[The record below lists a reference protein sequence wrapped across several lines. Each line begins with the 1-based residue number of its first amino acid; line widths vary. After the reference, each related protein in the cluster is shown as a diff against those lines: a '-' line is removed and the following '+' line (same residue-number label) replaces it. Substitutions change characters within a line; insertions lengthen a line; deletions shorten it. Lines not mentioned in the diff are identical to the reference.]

1 MGRNDQAWAVFWC
14 SLLSPVLLGEIP
26 EGRRERYF
34 QQLSQQER
42 LLPNGQRRRVSVRTL
57 RRKWRQLRDE
67 GVPRLYRQA
76 RSDRGKP
83 RKRHA
88 DLLARA
94 VQLKKEQPR
103 RSDKVINRIL
113 RREFGGRQVP
123 RSTLYRHLHREGA
136 TRRKLGLS
144 KEKIRCRW
152 TREQSNALWVGDFE
166 HGPLVVDQGKA
177 IKTHLSAWIDCH
189 SRYVIEARYYVRE
202 NLDILIDSLLRA
214 WGNHG
219 APRELYVDNAKIYH
233 ANALAL
239 ACTQLNI
246 KLLHRPPRDP
256 PAGGLIERLFE
267 TLQGQLE
274 AEVRASDI
282 LTLDELN
289 RVLAA
294 WLQTAYH
301 LEVHSETKQT
311 PQQRYD
317 KASRFCRHVD
327 LGTVLTFFH
336 LRVKRTVD
344 DEFLDVRPG
353 NRFFAVDPRLRG
365 DCLFVQYDP
374 FSSLEEVQLYSL
386 EDAYLG
392 TAKRYNREPD
402 SHPQPKPEKPAGPIQ
417 PHYLDALRA
426 DHQALQQRQRS
437 GGIDFYSARQRNL
450 WSLTG
455 FAGTFARLLGRKGGV
470 SGLSTREMETL
481 ATFHTR
487 HDRLT
492 ETLLRDAF
500 AQAESPTIA
509 QVLFQLQSLLDERN
523 P

>member
-1 MGRNDQAWAVFWC
+1 MDRNDQAWAVFWC

-34 QQLSQQER
+34 QQLSQEER

-57 RRKWRQLRDE
+57 RRRWRQLRDE
-67 GVPRLYRQA
+67 GVQGLYRRG

-83 RKRHA
+83 RKRHV
-88 DLLARA
+88 DLLTRA
-94 VQLKKEQPR
+94 VELKKEQPR

-113 RREFGGRQVP
+113 RREFGRQVP
-123 RSTLYRHLHREGA
+123 RSTLYRHLRREGA
-136 TRRKLGLS
+136 TRRKLGIS
-144 KEKIRCRW
+144 KEKVRCRW
-152 TREQSNALWVGDFE
+152 SREQSNTLWVGDFE
-166 HGPLVVDQGKA
+166 HGPLVVHQGKA

-189 SRYVIEARYYVRE
+189 SRYVVEARYYIRE

-219 APRELYVDNAKIYH
+219 ASRELYVDNAKIYH

-256 PAGGLIERLFE
+256 PAGGLIERLFK
-267 TLQGQLE
+267 TLQEQLE

-301 LEVHSETKQT
+301 LDVHSETKQT
-311 PQQRYD
+311 PQQRYHE
-317 KASRFCRHVD
+317 ASRFQRHVD

-336 LRVKRTVD
+336 QRAVRTVND
-344 DEFLDVRPG
+344 DFSDVRID

-365 DCLFVQYDP
+365 DRLIVQYDP
-374 FSSLEEVQLYSL
+374 FSSLQEVQLYSP
-386 EDAYLG
+386 EGAYLG
-392 TAKRYNREPD
+392 LAKQYNREPD
-402 SHPQPKPEKPAGPIQ
+402 SHSQPKPTEPTGPIE

-426 DHQALQQRQRS
+426 DHQALQQQQRS
-437 GGIDFYSARQRNL
+437 RGIDFHSARQRNV

-455 FAGTFARLLGRKGGV
+455 FAGAFARLLGRKGGV

-481 ATFHTR
+481 AAFHTR

-500 AQAESPTIA
+500 AQTEAPTIPLI
-509 QVLFQLQSLLDERN
+509 LFQLQTLLAERN
-523 P
+523 A